1 MDNTVELVVTVVVV
15 VDDEQAARDVCEE
28 LVFRIS
34 GRIVDITDCSAEE
47 PGCWAVT
54 ISLASDER
62 PTTNLAGALAR
73 AVRQFVR
80 ELTPDLPMPRVACEP
95 PTAWTVLDDPGII
108 GALVP
113 EAERL
118 LIEAWHGDN
127 PYRLGLSEPAAP
139 EMEPP
144 KPRAPVAE
152 PPARLPEQRPPQQ
165 RPPEQRPPSRNRTS
179 QRGSA
184 GTRSTGS
191 SSAGARSGGYRLTL
205 RVDVAAARAA
215 GAEWQARAVA
225 SRISP
230 NVTLTQVTE
239 DHGVVSVHVDLGPA
253 ASTPPQTVLAAVSA
267 LDRPGWSP
275 LSWDGDTAVTRWVAS
290 PQPDA
295 GITAMELSSGPDLS
309 NPKGKRRSRN

>member
-1 MDNTVELVVTVVVV
+1 MDNTVELVITVVVV
-15 VDDEQAARDVCEE
+15 VDDEQAARGACAE

-34 GRIVDITDCSAEE
+34 GQIVDITDCSAEE

-80 ELTPDLPMPRVACEP
+80 ELTPGLPMPRVACEP
-95 PTAWTVLDDPGII
+95 PTAWTVLDDPDII

-113 EAERL
+113 DAERL

-127 PYRLGLSEPAAP
+127 PYRLGLHEPAAP
-139 EMEPP
+139 EVAAP
-144 KPRAPVAE
+144 KPRAPAAE
-152 PPARLPEQRPPQQ
+152 PPARVPAAEPPA
-165 RPPEQRPPSRNRTS
+165 RVPEQRPPSTNRTS

-184 GTRSTGS
+184 
-191 SSAGARSGGYRLTL
+191 AGGRPGGHRLTL

-230 NVTLTQVTE
+230 TVTLTQVTE
-239 DHGVVSVHVDLGPA
+239 GPGVVSVHVDLGPA

-295 GITAMELSSGPDLS
+295 GITAMELSSGPDPAS
-309 NPKGKRRSRN
+309 PKRKRRSRN